1 MSVAALYKAFISTF
15 SIIKT
20 SQHQNN
26 ACKYRDKVVDV
37 NLSLWKLAHRLGYGR
52 VDKPVETKDSMV
64 SYICEIFH
72 TSDDLNI
79 QSTLSCVSPQCE
91 WRVTSDI
98 DVELSF
104 FFKIAAFERR
114 TCLTIQLL
122 KPIRES
128 GSVVWCIQRCSLL
141 ATIII
146 ACRPYQILIVLVLW

>member
-1 MSVAALYKAFISTF
+1 MSVAALYKAFISPF

-104 FFKIAAFERR
+104 SFLNCSIWK
-114 TCLTIQLL
+114 TNLSDDSTIGTNQ
-122 KPIRES
+122 REQF
-128 GSVVWCIQRCSLL
+128 GSLVYTEMFLI